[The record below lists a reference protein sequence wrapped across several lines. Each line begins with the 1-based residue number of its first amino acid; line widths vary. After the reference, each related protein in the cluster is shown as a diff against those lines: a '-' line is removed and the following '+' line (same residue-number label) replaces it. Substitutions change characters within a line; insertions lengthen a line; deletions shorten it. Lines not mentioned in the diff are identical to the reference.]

1 MLKKRTPPAAPDLIA
16 QYQAALL
23 AAWDER
29 ATFAGTSPKTI
40 AVERPAAVQL
50 FARLADQLRREHAAR
65 G

>member
-1 MLKKRTPPAAPDLIA
+1 MFKKHTTPAAPDLIA
-16 QYQAALL
+16 RYEAALL

-29 ATFAGTSPKTI
+29 ATFTSPEAI

-50 FARLADQLRREHAAR
+50 FARIADELRREHATR